1 MTQEAAELLVEDV
14 GAVRVLRIN
23 RPESL
28 NAMPPSLVAR
38 LVDAI
43 EQAEQE
49 GTFRCVVIGGVGPHF
64 SSGYDLGGLG
74 SLKVGAARPGIVD
87 DLQRTRRISNQWR
100 RIWEC
105 GLPVIAAVR
114 GYCLAGGTDLALHC
128 DLIVCGRG
136 ARFGYPAVRHLGV
149 PPTNLWTE
157 RIGMSWAKR
166 LLFTGDLLGAQT
178 AARLGLVIDV
188 VDDEAVD
195 DAALTLAQR
204 MALIDRELLMANKIS
219 LNLGAD
225 AENRVVRQQIAAV
238 MDAVGHRSAGAEEFW
253 QRASDLGLRD
263 TLKERNA
270 PFGRGDPL

>member
-1 MTQEAAELLVEDV
+1 MTQEAAELLVEDA
-14 GAVRVLRIN
+14 GAIRFLRIN
-23 RPESL
+23 RPQSL
-28 NAMPPSLVAR
+28 NAMPPSLVSG
-38 LVDAI
+38 LMDAI
-43 EQAEQE
+43 EQAELE
-49 GTFRCVVIGGVGPHF
+49 GTVRCVVIGGVGPHF

-74 SLKVGAARPGIVD
+74 SLKVGATRPGIVD

-100 RIWEC
+100 RIWES

-166 LLFTGDLLGAQT
+166 LLLTGDLLGAET
-178 AARLGLVIDV
+178 AARLGLVIEV
-188 VDDEAVD
+188 VDDADV
-195 DAALTLAQR
+195 DAAALALAGR
-204 MALIDRELLMANKIS
+204 IALIDRELLMANKIS

-238 MDAVGHRSAGAEEFW
+238 MDAVGHRSTSAEAFW
-253 QRASDLGLRD
+253 QRAADLGLRD